1 MFQVEGAVER
11 LDLDHRYPELD
22 CWTWSKSRVDE
33 HNARSPIF
41 LKKVQKG
48 SSNTIEW
55 SPVERPSLVQHD
67 LNLGDAAANVPITT
81 KKTSTPKTNTSHQ
94 STMILRHSCLRQLRT
109 LHTSSRLFAAV
120 AKASPAAVTNASPL
134 APFPPKSR
142 PADNDPTYTHPP
154 SSVKAGSPLKN
165 LQLLKDK
172 GDIVALPDDFYPDW
186 LWQLLDEP
194 QSVVD
199 REQAKREIEKKK
211 EIYVAQLNEE
221 RTQKQLIES
230 KKSRVVK
237 PGEKRT
243 LEEKRAVRREAQN
256 EAWLVNREKEYDV
269 PQYEMPPE
277 RNVKFHKKINREN
290 IKQENYLRARG
301 MK

>member
-1 MFQVEGAVER
+1 
-11 LDLDHRYPELD
+11 
-22 CWTWSKSRVDE
+22 
-33 HNARSPIF
+33 
-41 LKKVQKG
+41 
-48 SSNTIEW
+48 
-55 SPVERPSLVQHD
+55 
-67 LNLGDAAANVPITT
+67 
-81 KKTSTPKTNTSHQ
+81 
-94 STMILRHSCLRQLRT
+94 MILRHSCLQLRT
-109 LHTSSRLFAAV
+109 LHTSTRLFAAA
-120 AKASPAAVTNASPL
+120 AKPSPVKTPNASPV

-154 SSVKAGSPLKN
+154 SSVKAGSPIKN
-165 LQLLKDK
+165 LQILKDK
-172 GDIVALPDDFYPDW
+172 GEIIALPDDFYPDW
-186 LWQLLDEP
+186 LWQLLDDP
-194 QSVVD
+194 QSVKD
-199 REQAKREIEKKK
+199 RDQAKREVEKKK

-221 RTQKQLIES
+221 RTRKRLIES

-237 PGEKRT
+237 AGEKRT

-256 EAWLVNREKEYDV
+256 EAWLVNREKEYAV